1 MSKTT
6 ETFEMNVT
14 DSLITIEGI
23 SEPTIV
29 EYFETLNSGDFE
41 KTSALFALDGA
52 MKPPFESAIIGRA
65 AIAHYLQTE
74 ARGMTLQPRQGTTQ
88 VLEDGCTE
96 VQVSGKVLTQMFGV
110 NVSWQFV
117 VNSDPKILFAKIKLL
132 ASPQELLKLR
142 R

>member
-1 MSKTT
+1 MLK
-6 ETFEMNVT
+6 
-14 DSLITIEGI
+14 IEGL
-23 SEPTIV
+23 SNPTIV

-41 KTSALFALDGA
+41 KTSALFAIDGA
-52 MKPPFESAIIGRA
+52 MKPPFESPIGGRE
-65 AIAHYLQTE
+65 AIAQYLKTE
-74 ARGMTLQPRQGTTQ
+74 ARGMTLQPKQGITQ

-96 VQVSGKVLTQMFGV
+96 VQVSGQVQTPLFGV

-117 VNSDPKILFAKIKLL
+117 LNANQEILFAKIKLL